1 MMELYQGDYVQPFYY
16 DWCSFRRDDLRR
28 IYLEARNLLA
38 HIAWRQEEF
47 DESAVH
53 WQHILAMDNWIEEAH
68 YGLMRYYIRTGKRG
82 LALRQYQRCVETLQQ
97 ELGAQPGQAIQS
109 LCQRIMNTSEQTKR
123 GGKTPTMPKEISGTR

>member
-1 MMELYQGDYVQPFYY
+1 
-16 DWCSFRRDDLRR
+16 
-28 IYLEARNLLA
+28 LLA
-38 HIAWRQEEF
+38 QIAWRQEEF

-109 LCQRIMNTSEQTKR
+109 LNQRIMNTSEQTKR
-123 GGKTPTMPKEISGTR
+123 GGKTPTMPKEIS